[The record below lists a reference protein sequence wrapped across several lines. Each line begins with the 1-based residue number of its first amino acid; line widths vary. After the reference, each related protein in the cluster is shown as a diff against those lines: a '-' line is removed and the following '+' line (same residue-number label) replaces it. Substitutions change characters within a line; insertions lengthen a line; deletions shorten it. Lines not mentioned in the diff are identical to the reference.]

1 MEQILAFVIP
11 ILTTLL
17 GYLGG
22 NYKRKKNE
30 ESLYIKNLNDSLKAY
45 NQVIIDM
52 RERYDEELL
61 RLTQKCERYEAMI
74 QELKDKIDLLEQNN

>member
-30 ESLYIKNLNDSLKAY
+30 EALYIKNLNESLKAY